1 MRCARCGRE
10 NNPQAHRCAHCG
22 ASLSIALL
30 EVVRGELP
38 ESAYFLKPRPYTV
51 GRGRQNDLWISE
63 PSISKVHARILHEGG
78 VFTIA
83 DNESLHGVFVN
94 GQKVSRAE
102 LTQGALIQLGNVTLR
117 FSLLGAD
124 GGTQRIAEFPWIEQ
138 QQLLLSL
145 VQAVNSTLDLEEVL
159 EQVLDAVVRI
169 TRAERGFLFLADG
182 EGEGD
187 AGRYPL
193 VEGLRLRVARRR
205 DEPAPLDDVQGVSTS
220 VLRRAML
227 TGETIATSDAQLDP
241 SLAGAQSVI
250 LGELRTI
257 VCIPLRP
264 RPPDEEESAALPL
277 PLGALYVDNQ
287 ETSAPFSP
295 ESLRTAEALARHA
308 ALAIQNARLYDR
320 ERRTTAELRRA
331 QAQLLQSEKL
341 ATIGQM
347 AAGIAHELNT
357 PLTYIV
363 GNLELLQAEPLSGNQ
378 KEMLAS
384 AEKGAARIKTLAE
397 NLLAFSRPAGE
408 EMVPLSVN
416 ELVERSVE
424 FCSYQVLKAG
434 VEIEKT
440 LDPSAPRVSAIANQ
454 LETAFINLIMNA
466 VQAMPG
472 EGGRVLVSTS
482 ARDAKVEIT
491 VSDTGPGIPPEIQ
504 QRIFEPFFTTKEP
517 GKGTGLGLS
526 NVLIVVESHGGRIDL
541 SSEPGAGATFRITLP
556 AAKEEGAG

>member
-1 MRCARCGRE
+1 MLCARCGRE
-10 NNPQAHRCAHCG
+10 NNAEAQRCAHCG

-38 ESAYFLKPRPYTV
+38 ENAYFLKPRPYTL

-63 PSISKVHARILHEGG
+63 SSISKVHARILYENGG
-78 VFTIA
+78 FSIV
-83 DNESLHGVFVN
+83 DNDSLHGVFVN
-94 GQKVSRAE
+94 GQRVPQAE
-102 LTQGALIQLGNVTLR
+102 LGQGALIQLGNVTLR
-117 FSLLGAD
+117 FSLLAAD
-124 GGTQRIAEFPWIEQ
+124 NTTQQRIAGFPWIEQ

-145 VQAVNSTLDLEEVL
+145 VQALNSTLELEDVL

-169 TRAERGFLFLADG
+169 TRAERGLLFLAEDDG
-182 EGEGD
+182 D
-187 AGRYPL
+187 DRYPL
-193 VEGLRLRVARRR
+193 VEGLRLRVARRGG
-205 DEPAPLDDVQGVSTS
+205 EPAPLDDVQGVSTS

-227 TGETIATSDAQLDP
+227 TGDTIATSDAQLDP

-264 RPPDEEESAALPL
+264 RAPEEEEPAEVPL

-287 ETSAPFSP
+287 ETSAPFSA
-295 ESLRTAEALARHA
+295 ESLHTAEALARHA
-308 ALAIQNARLYDR
+308 ALAIQNARLYEQ
-320 ERRTTAELRRA
+320 ERRTNEQLRRT

-357 PLTYIV
+357 PLTYIL
-363 GNLELLQAEPLSGNQ
+363 GNLELLQEEPLSGTQ
-378 KEMLAS
+378 KEMLVS
-384 AEKGAARIKTLAE
+384 AEKGAERIKTLAQ

-408 EMVPLSVN
+408 EKVPLLLN
-416 ELVERSVE
+416 EVVERSVE

-434 VEIEKT
+434 IEIEKE
-440 LDPSAPRVSAIANQ
+440 LDPSAPQVVAIANQ
-454 LETAFINLIMNA
+454 LETAIINLVMNA
-466 VQAMPG
+466 VHAITG
-472 EGGRVLVSTS
+472 ADGRIRVSTRR
-482 ARDAKVEIT
+482 RDGKVEIA
-491 VSDTGPGIPPEIQ
+491 VSDNGPGIPPEIQ

-526 NVLIVVESHGGRIDL
+526 NVMLVVEQHGGAIDL

-556 AAKEEGAG
+556 AAPEEGGR

>member
-1 MRCARCGRE
+1 MLCARCGRE
-10 NNPQAHRCAHCG
+10 NNAEAQRCAHCG

-38 ESAYFLKPRPYTV
+38 ENAYFLKPRPYTL

-63 PSISKVHARILHEGG
+63 SSISKVHARILYENGG
-78 VFTIA
+78 FSIV
-83 DNESLHGVFVN
+83 DNDSLHGVFVN
-94 GQKVSRAE
+94 GQRVPQAE
-102 LTQGALIQLGNVTLR
+102 LGQGALIQLGNVTLR
-117 FSLLGAD
+117 FSLLAAD
-124 GGTQRIAEFPWIEQ
+124 NTTQQRIAGFPWIEQ

-145 VQAVNSTLDLEEVL
+145 VQALNSTLELEDVL

-169 TRAERGFLFLADG
+169 TRAERGLLFLAEDDG
-182 EGEGD
+182 D
-187 AGRYPL
+187 DRYPL
-193 VEGLRLRVARRR
+193 VEGLRLRVARRGG
-205 DEPAPLDDVQGVSTS
+205 EPAPLDDVQGVSTS

-227 TGETIATSDAQLDP
+227 TGDTIATSDAQLDP

-264 RPPDEEESAALPL
+264 RAPEEEEPAEVPL

-287 ETSAPFSP
+287 ETSAPFSA
-295 ESLRTAEALARHA
+295 ESLHTAEALARHA
-308 ALAIQNARLYDR
+308 ALAIQNARLYEQ
-320 ERRTTAELRRA
+320 ERRTNEQLRRT

-357 PLTYIV
+357 PLTYIL
-363 GNLELLQAEPLSGNQ
+363 GNLELLQEEPLSGTQ
-378 KEMLAS
+378 KEMLVS
-384 AEKGAARIKTLAE
+384 AEKGAERIKTLAQ

-408 EMVPLSVN
+408 EKVPLLLN
-416 ELVERSVE
+416 EVVERSVE

-434 VEIEKT
+434 IEIEKE
-440 LDPSAPRVSAIANQ
+440 LDPSAPQVVAIANQ
-454 LETAFINLIMNA
+454 LETAIINLVMNA
-466 VQAMPG
+466 VHAITG
-472 EGGRVLVSTS
+472 ADGRIRVSTRR
-482 ARDAKVEIT
+482 RDGKVEIA
-491 VSDTGPGIPPEIQ
+491 VSDNGPGIPPEIQ

-526 NVLIVVESHGGRIDL
+526 NVMLVVEQHGGAIDL
-541 SSEPGAGATFRITLP
+541 SSGPGAGATFRITLP
-556 AAKEEGAG
+556 AAPEEGGR